1 MQNQLNRIGG
11 LRHMAYRLKKA
22 NVERIADTEKSKN
35 YLMSLGYKIIESS
48 KSEKTDE
55 NIEDNSDIQ
64 EASDEVADTKEEPV
78 ETSPKPK
85 RGKATN
91 KTE

>member
-1 MQNQLNRIGG
+1 
-11 LRHMAYRLKKA
+11 MAYRLKKA
-22 NVERIADTEKSKN
+22 NVERIADTEESKN

-64 EASDEVADTKEEPV
+64 KASDEAVESNADTKEEPV

-85 RGKATN
+85 RGKISN

>member
-1 MQNQLNRIGG
+1 
-11 LRHMAYRLKKA
+11 MAYRLKKK
-22 NVERIADTEKSKN
+22 NVERVADTEESKN
-35 YLMSLGYKIIESS
+35 YLMNLGYEIIES

-64 EASDEVADTKEEPV
+64 EASDEVVENNTDTKDGVV

-85 RGKATN
+85 PKRGKTAN